1 MAESVREDCQAG
13 RLLVLRYWP
22 ILCRAS
28 GPAVQP
34 AAQYN
39 ADAGLTAFAAG
50 LKRDAVDLDP
60 IRDDLAAVVHLA
72 LVAAHVAVRICRR
85 LRLPL
90 PLRHYRQACLR
101 SCASTEDAVHR

>member
-13 RLLVLRYWP
+13 RLLVLR
-22 ILCRAS
+22 ILANSVS
-28 GPAVQP
+28 GQWTGGSTGGPHD
-34 AAQYN
+34 

-72 LVAAHVAVRICRR
+72 LVAAHVAVRICKR

-90 PLRHYRQACLR
+90 PLRHHRQACLR
-101 SCASTEDAVHR
+101 SSASTEDAVHH